1 MLERVWRKGTPP
13 TQLVKMQVDAVTM
26 ENRMEVPQKI
36 ENRII
41 L

>member
-1 MLERVWRKGTPP
+1 MEKRDPP
-13 TQLVKMQVDAVTM
+13 TQVVGMQVDAVTV